1 MAKILVTGGAGFI
14 GSHLVDKLI
23 EIGHRVVVIDNLSTG
38 KKENLNPKAK
48 FYKIDI
54 CSPKISEIFKKEKPE
69 FVFHLAAQINV
80 RKSVENPFF
89 DAKINILGSLNILEN
104 CREFKV
110 KKVIFSSTGGAIYG
124 QVKKIPTPET
134 YLENPISPYGISK
147 LTIEKYLNFY
157 KENFALNFISLRFSN
172 VYGPRQDSKGEAGV
186 VAIFIDRL
194 LRKKIP
200 TIFGNGNQTR
210 DFVFVEDVISA
221 CLKSIDY
228 KGKESFFNIATGI
241 ETSVNALYRKIAKIL
256 KVDTKPKYVPEK
268 PGDLKRSCLDISKA
282 KRELNWR
289 PNYNLEEGIIKT
301 ANWFKKKSL

>member
-14 GSHLVDKLI
+14 GSHLVDELI
-23 EIGHRVVVIDNLSTG
+23 EIGHKVVVIDNLSTG
-38 KKENLNPKAK
+38 KKENLNPKAT

-54 CSPKISEIFKKEKPE
+54 CSPKISEIFKKENPE
-69 FVFHLAAQINV
+69 FVFHLASQINV
-80 RKSVENPFF
+80 RKAVENPVL

-104 CREFKV
+104 CRKFKV

-124 QVKKIPTPET
+124 KAKKIPTPET

-147 LTIEKYLNFY
+147 LTIEKYLKFY

-186 VAIFIDRL
+186 VAIFIDQL
-194 LRKKIP
+194 LRKKTPI
-200 TIFGNGNQTR
+200 IFGNGNQTR

-221 CLKSIDY
+221 CLKSISY

-256 KVDTKPKYVPEK
+256 KVNTKPKYVPEK

-282 KRELNWR
+282 KRELKWF
-289 PNYNLEEGIIKT
+289 PKYILEKGFSQTINY
-301 ANWFKKKSL
+301 FKK